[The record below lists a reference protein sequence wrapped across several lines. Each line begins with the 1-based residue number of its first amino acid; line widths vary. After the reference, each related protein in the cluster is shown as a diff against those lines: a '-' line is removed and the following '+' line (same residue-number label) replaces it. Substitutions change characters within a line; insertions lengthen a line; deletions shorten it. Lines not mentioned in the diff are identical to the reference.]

1 MPVTRRT
8 RLTPFTLALALA
20 ACAPAVTVNQPSE
33 QAAIRA
39 AGQDWQRAIV
49 AKDVDRIASH
59 FAPDVVIMTPNAPV
73 ARGHAAARAMWQQE
87 VGLPGLAVSWAP
99 TEIEVTSPTTA
110 VEVGSYRFA
119 FDSPTGR
126 FNDTGSYVSHWRKVN
141 GRWLMTR
148 DAIISDQPMAPAA
161 PADPLAALGIDTTRM
176 EMRPNSS
183 LTWSDLTAPGFAP
196 GVKRAV
202 VHGNPAGTGDYVLR
216 LQFPDGYQVPVH
228 WHPKAE
234 HVTVLSGVFKLGMG
248 GTRDDRLMSSYTA
261 GDFAYMPGRSP
272 HFATTVGPTTVQ
284 LHGIGPFQLNIG
296 TP

>member
-1 MPVTRRT
+1 MTAT
-8 RLTPFTLALALA
+8 LKKRLAPTLITIALV
-20 ACAPAVTVNQPSE
+20 ACTPAVTVNRQTE
-33 QAAIRA
+33 EAAIRA

-49 AKDVDRIASH
+49 ARDVDRIASH

-73 ARGHAAARAMWQQE
+73 ARGLPAARQMWTDE
-87 VGLPGLAVSWAP
+87 IGLPGLALSWTP
-99 TEIEVTSPTTA
+99 SEIEITSPTTA
-110 VEVGSYRFA
+110 VEIGTYTFA

-126 FNDTGSYVSHWRKVN
+126 VNDTGSYVSHWRKID
-141 GRWLMTR
+141 GRWRMTR
-148 DAIISDQPMAPAA
+148 DAIVSNQPMAP
-161 PADPLAALGIDTTRM
+161 PADPLASLGIDTTRM

-183 LTWSDLTAPGFAP
+183 LTWTDLVAPGFAP
-196 GVKRAV
+196 GIKRAV

-248 GTRDDRLMSSYTA
+248 GTRDERLMSSYLP
-261 GDFAYMPGRSP
+261 GDFAYMPGRTP
-272 HFATTVGPTTVQ
+272 HFATTSGPTVVQ
-284 LHGIGPFQLNIG
+284 LHGIGPFQLKLG